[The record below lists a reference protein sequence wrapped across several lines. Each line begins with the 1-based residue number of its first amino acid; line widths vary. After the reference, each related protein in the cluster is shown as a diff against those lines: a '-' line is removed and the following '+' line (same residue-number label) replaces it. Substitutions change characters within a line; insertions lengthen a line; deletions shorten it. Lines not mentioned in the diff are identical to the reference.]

1 MRKIYEDEIRA
12 LEETLLR
19 EDVEEHGN
27 RTFEVPST
35 GALLD
40 FDNAISHLYHFCSR
54 LSAKDI
60 VDLRPEFICEESE
73 GLVQAKVILPL
84 SVIEEFRTAES
95 EQF

>member
-1 MRKIYEDEIRA
+1 MRA

-84 SVIEEFRTAES
+84 SVLKKFKPPRANS
-95 EQF
+95 FGCLRRMR